1 MQAFIKKKIISSFI
15 KNLILWLIN
24 NVFFFIFGIIS
35 VVIGISLIFFVIYK
49 ALKIKKIIEKNPNQ
63 NNLNN
68 LSLQKLLPFN
78 LSGLFLSFIGIIS
91 LILFFILS

>member
-1 MQAFIKKKIISSFI
+1 MY
-15 KNLILWLIN
+15 
-24 NVFFFIFGIIS
+24 FFFIFGIILI
-35 VVIGISLIFFVIYK
+35 VIGISLIFFVIYK
-49 ALKIKKIIEKNPNQ
+49 ALKIKKIIEENPNQ
-63 NNLNN
+63 NNINN

>member
-1 MQAFIKKKIISSFI
+1 MY
-15 KNLILWLIN
+15 
-24 NVFFFIFGIIS
+24 FFFILGIIFI
-35 VVIGISLIFFVIYK
+35 VIGISLIFFVIYK

>member
-1 MQAFIKKKIISSFI
+1 MY
-15 KNLILWLIN
+15 
-24 NVFFFIFGIIS
+24 FFFIFGIIFI
-35 VVIGISLIFFVIYK
+35 VIGISLIFFVIYK
-49 ALKIKKIIEKNPNQ
+49 ALKIKKIIEENPNQ
-63 NNLNN
+63 NNINN

>member
-1 MQAFIKKKIISSFI
+1 M
-15 KNLILWLIN
+15 
-24 NVFFFIFGIIS
+24 FGIIFIL
-35 VVIGISLIFFVIYK
+35 IGISLIFFVIYK
-49 ALKIKKIIEKNPNQ
+49 AFQIKKIIEKNPNQ